1 MEFLKPFLVE
11 VTEELLYNI
20 VYKHVSEVLPIDY
33 GTISTEF
40 KEKTGH
46 HPMEFFGFGNVTEQ
60 EWPDFVENVPGLEY
74 WEDIVYVNQS
84 INGNEDKRAS
94 VYRQNNNTSTT
105 FGSYYGNKQTTVA
118 TYREEFLILSCKMIK
133 RNFANLGEYCQDDK
147 GNTPLHFVAALPGHY
162 LQDEGQF
169 SATLPL
175 VKNLLRIG
183 INPLTLN
190 CTGQNFLHTI
200 TCAFEEEEETVCD
213 WFGYEE
219 NVYFYYA
226 SEPFSLYF
234 TNSDA
239 TYFYQYVRERMAVID
254 LLSTELTP
262 EQRTLLVNAQ
272 DCWGNTVMH
281 EWAKITSMLFVD
293 GYHPSGFVYGYHPSG
308 QHILETL
315 VDELGAGLRLQNDEE
330 EVALHHAFHPTIF
343 RTLLEIKEMSMDN
356 NKPLC
361 RTRNSHDE
369 TTVFSM
375 LKRLVGFAFVG
386 TSVCKE
392 LSDLCFLGIRN
403 INVSV
408 TVSIEKAITM
418 LQEFTDLVVEKEEV
432 RKTLWISDEKGNCIV
447 DIILIAIRLGS
458 YHLEQ
463 SNVVSDYIELQKCL
477 VKLLSQILQHG
488 NANDVKRR
496 NGKGQS
502 ALHVLLD
509 MGEGNINTV
518 INDDHILQSVEI
530 LLKHN
535 ADMNAVDLEGR
546 TPLDVSYKYYD
557 RRPSLYMKCAEL
569 LIHHR
574 AHVVPPGIN
583 ASSPVTSRLSQSS
596 SVQPSLLQGITS
608 LSLNERRKLR
618 GSCPKSHLN
627 NAKRLIDKN
636 SEVAVVGKYRYSSQD
651 PIGSGAFSSIFVAV
665 KDENVDSRSGTI
677 NCRAYALKRM
687 EKAKMNAN
695 EFRREIST
703 FLSISGKCENIIK
716 YYESVEDDFFYYLSL
731 DLMDGDMHEFVRNDD
746 ANNVLKDPVL
756 RVQVTK
762 EIIDG
767 LAFIHEQ
774 KFIHRD
780 LKPGNILYT
789 TDPALH
795 FKIADFGLTKN
806 MSTLSTMTSTRGSGV
821 GMAPGT
827 RCWMAPELISMES
840 REHTLQSDIFSLGL
854 VLHYLFTLG
863 KQPFATESEEPAHVI
878 EQRIVQTQV
887 TLAFHP
893 EAASFFQMLLSKDPL
908 KRPPANVLH
917 QHPFLWS
924 ERKKIEF
931 LTAVGNQP
939 EAWRP
944 IKHPNS
950 QLEQRLQMT
959 NIGRQVQPVKGG
971 SAWNL
976 VNLQMNALFAEIAT
990 ARRQKYRTDKVIDLL
1005 RFIRNAYAHKQERSP
1020 VAQGY
1025 LDRNIF
1031 LQSYPSLVLDVFSVV
1046 QGLGFDANR
1055 SNIEQVLNANL

>member
-20 VYKHVSEVLPIDY
+20 VYNVSEVPVDY
-33 GTISTEF
+33 GTLSTEF
-40 KEKTGH
+40 KKKTGH

-60 EWPDFVENVPGLEY
+60 EWPDFIKNIPGLTEY
-74 WEDIVYVNQS
+74 RGDRVC
-84 INGNEDKRAS
+84 INDNINENEDKRAS
-94 VYRQNNNTSTT
+94 VYRQNNNTSTK
-105 FGSYYGNKQTTVA
+105 FGSCFGQRQQLLTVA
-118 TYREEFLILSCKMIK
+118 AYREEFLILSCKMIGPHY
-133 RNFANLGEYCQDDK
+133 FANLGGYCQDNK

-162 LQDEGQF
+162 LQNVSQF
-169 SATLPL
+169 SVTLPL

-190 CTGQNFLHTI
+190 CTSQNFLHTI
-200 TCAFEEEEETVCD
+200 TCAFEEEEETFYVGD
-213 WFGYEE
+213 DEE
-219 NVYFYYA
+219 YPSFVYA
-226 SEPFSLYF
+226 SEPFSHYF
-234 TNSDA
+234 TNGNA
-239 TYFYQYVRERMAVID
+239 TYFHQYVRERIAVID

-262 EQRTLLVNAQ
+262 EQQTLLVNAQ

-281 EWAKITSMLFVD
+281 EWAKIISMLCVD
-293 GYHPSGFVYGYHPSG
+293 DYDPFDRKN
-308 QHILETL
+308 ILEKL
-315 VDELGAGLRLQNDEE
+315 VNELGAGLRLQNDKE

-343 RTLLEIKEMSMDN
+343 RTLLEIKGWM

-386 TSVCKE
+386 TSVFKE
-392 LSDLCFLGIRN
+392 LSDLCFLGIKHN
-403 INVSV
+403 ESV

-418 LQEFTDLVVEKEEV
+418 LQEFTYLVAKKQEV

-463 SNVVSDYIELQKCL
+463 STVVLDYIELRKCL
-477 VKLLSQILQHG
+477 VELLSQILQHG
-488 NANDVKRR
+488 NANDMKQR
-496 NGKGQS
+496 NSKGQS

-535 ADMNAVDLEGR
+535 ADVNAVDSEGR

-569 LIHHR
+569 LIHHEV
-574 AHVVPPGIN
+574 HVVPPGIN
-583 ASSPVTSRLSQSS
+583 ASSPATSRLSQSS

-627 NAKRLIDKN
+627 NANRLIDIN
-636 SEVAVVGKYRYSSQD
+636 SEVTVVGRYRYSSQD

-665 KDENVDSRSGTI
+665 KDENEDNKSGTI

-703 FLSISGKCENIIK
+703 LLSISGQCENIIK
-716 YYESVEDDFFYYLSL
+716 YYESVEDDFFHYLSL
-731 DLMDGDMHEFVRNDD
+731 DLMDGDMHEFVRNDY
-746 ANNVLKDPVL
+746 ANKVLKDPVL

-762 EIIDG
+762 EIING
-767 LAFIHEQ
+767 LAFVHEQ

-780 LKPGNILYT
+780 LKLGNILYT

-806 MSTLSTMTSTRGSGV
+806 MSTSSKMISSRGSGV
-821 GMAPGT
+821 AMAPGT

-854 VLHYLFTLG
+854 VLHYLLTLG
-863 KQPFATESEEPAHVI
+863 KHPFNATESEEPAHVI

-887 TLAFHP
+887 TLAFYP

-908 KRPPANVLH
+908 KRPPVNVLH
-917 QHPFLWS
+917 QHPFFWN

-939 EAWRP
+939 EAASP
-944 IKHPNS
+944 TKHPNS
-950 QLEQRLQMT
+950 QLEQRLQVT
-959 NIGRQVQPVKGG
+959 NIGRKVQPVQGG

-976 VNLQMNALFAEIAT
+976 VNLQMDALFAES
-990 ARRQKYRTDKVIDLL
+990 RRQKYRTDKVIDLL

-1031 LQSYPSLVLDVFSVV
+1031 LQTYPSLVLDVFSVV
-1046 QGLGFDANR
+1046 QDLGFLNDPNRKNIQQALTAN
-1055 SNIEQVLNANL
+1055 V

>member
-20 VYKHVSEVLPIDY
+20 VYNVSDVLPIDC
-33 GTISTEF
+33 GTLSTKF

-84 INGNEDKRAS
+84 IEDKRAS

-105 FGSYYGNKQTTVA
+105 FGSYHRNKQTTVA
-118 TYREEFLILSCKMIK
+118 TYREEFLILSCEMIK
-133 RNFANLGEYCQDDK
+133 RNFSNLGKYCQNYK

-183 INPLTLN
+183 INPLTIN
-190 CTGQNFLHTI
+190 WTGQNFLHTI
-200 TCAFEEEEETVCD
+200 TCAFEED
-213 WFGYEE
+213 IY
-219 NVYFYYA
+219 YYYA
-226 SEPFSLYF
+226 SKPFSLYF

-272 DCWGNTVMH
+272 DRWGNTVMH

-308 QHILETL
+308 QHILEKL

-403 INVSV
+403 IDVSV

-418 LQEFTDLVVEKEEV
+418 LQQFTDLVAKKQEV
-432 RKTLWISDEKGNCIV
+432 WKTLWISDEKGNCIV

-458 YHLEQ
+458 YNLEQ
-463 SNVVSDYIELQKCL
+463 SNVVLDYIELRKCL
-477 VKLLSQILQHG
+477 VKLSSAILQHG
-488 NANDVKRR
+488 NANDMKRR

-518 INDDHILQSVEI
+518 INDEHILQSVEI

-535 ADMNAVDLEGR
+535 ADVNAVDLEGR

-574 AHVVPPGIN
+574 AHVVPPGSN
-583 ASSPVTSRLSQSS
+583 VSSPATSRLSQSS

-627 NAKRLIDKN
+627 NANSLIDMN
-636 SEVAVVGKYRYSSQD
+636 SKVTVVGRYRYSSQD

-746 ANNVLKDPVL
+746 VNNVLKDPVL

-806 MSTLSTMTSTRGSGV
+806 MSTLSTMMSSRESGV

-827 RCWMAPELISMES
+827 RCWMSPELISMES
-840 REHTLQSDIFSLGL
+840 REHTQQSDIFSLGL
-854 VLHYLFTLG
+854 VFHYLFTLG
-863 KQPFATESEEPAHVI
+863 KHPFATESEEPAHVI

-893 EAASFFQMLLSKDPL
+893 EAASFLQTLLRKDPS
-908 KRPPANVLH
+908 KRPPANVFH

-939 EAWRP
+939 EAASP
-944 IKHPNS
+944 TNHPNS

-959 NIGRQVQPVKGG
+959 NIGRKVQPVQGG

-1031 LQSYPSLVLDVFSVV
+1031 QQSYHSLVLDVYSVV
-1046 QGLGFDANR
+1046 QDLGFLNDPNR
-1055 SNIEQVLNANL
+1055 SNIQQALTANV

>member
-20 VYKHVSEVLPIDY
+20 VYKHASEVLPIDY
-33 GTISTEF
+33 GTLSTKF

-105 FGSYYGNKQTTVA
+105 FRSYYRNEQTTVA

-133 RNFANLGEYCQDDK
+133 RDFANLGECQDEE

-162 LQDEGQF
+162 LQNVSQF
-169 SATLPL
+169 SVTLPL

-183 INPLTLN
+183 IHPLILN
-190 CTGQNFLHTI
+190 SSGQNFLHTI
-200 TCAFEEEEETVCD
+200 TCAFKEEEETVYE
-213 WFGYEE
+213 GYEE
-219 NVYFYYA
+219 YSRFFYG
-226 SEPFSLYF
+226 SVPFSHYF
-234 TNSDA
+234 TNGNA
-239 TYFYQYVRERMAVID
+239 TYFHQYVQERMAVID

-293 GYHPSGFVYGYHPSG
+293 GYHPAGR
-308 QHILETL
+308 HILETL

-343 RTLLEIKEMSMDN
+343 ETLLEIKEMSMD

-403 INVSV
+403 NVSV

-447 DIILIAIRLGS
+447 DIILIAIRLES
-458 YHLEQ
+458 YNLEQ
-463 SNVVSDYIELQKCL
+463 SNVVLDYIEVRKCL
-477 VKLLSQILQHG
+477 VKLLSAILQHG
-488 NANDVKRR
+488 NANDMKRR
-496 NGKGQS
+496 NGRGQS

-535 ADMNAVDLEGR
+535 ADVNAVDLEGR

-569 LIHHR
+569 LIHHGVR
-574 AHVVPPGIN
+574 VV
-583 ASSPVTSRLSQSS
+583 
-596 SVQPSLLQGITS
+596 
-608 LSLNERRKLR
+608 
-618 GSCPKSHLN
+618 
-627 NAKRLIDKN
+627 
-636 SEVAVVGKYRYSSQD
+636 
-651 PIGSGAFSSIFVAV
+651 VAV

-695 EFRREIST
+695 EFRREINT
-703 FLSISGKCENIIK
+703 FLSISGKCENIIQ

-731 DLMDGDMHEFVRNDD
+731 DLMDGDMHECVRNDD

-806 MSTLSTMTSTRGSGV
+806 MSTLSTMMSSRESGV

-840 REHTLQSDIFSLGL
+840 REHTQQSDIFSLGL
-854 VLHYLFTLG
+854 VLHYLLTLG
-863 KQPFATESEEPAHVI
+863 KHPFATECEEPAHVI

-893 EAASFFQMLLSKDPL
+893 EAASFFQMLLSNDPL

-939 EAWRP
+939 EAASP
-944 IKHPNS
+944 TNHPNS
-950 QLEQRLQMT
+950 PLEQRLQMQ
-959 NIGRQVQPVKGG
+959 IVQR
-971 SAWNL
+971 SRWDLINRHTI
-976 VNLQMNALFAEIAT
+976 ALFAEIAT

-1005 RFIRNAYAHKQERSP
+1005 RFIRNAYAHKQERSQ

-1025 LDRNIF
+1025 LDNNIF
-1031 LQSYPSLVLDVFSVV
+1031 QQSYHSLVLDVYSVV
-1046 QGLGFDANR
+1046 QDLGFLNDQNR
-1055 SNIEQVLNANL
+1055 SNIQQALTANV